1 VENWYGT
8 VINQNSRH
16 RELLEAAEKERL
28 AKKCAAESESG
39 FRVQRLADL
48 AVLVGIALMALRGA
62 MPKRQRKQSTQ
73 PQTPPTATP
82 RSVNA

>member
-1 VENWYGT
+1 MENWYGT

-28 AKKCAAESESG
+28 GKECQAESEPG

-48 AVLVGIALMALRGA
+48 AVLIGLGLMALRGA
-62 MPKRQRKQSTQ
+62 WPKRQRRQPTQ
-73 PQTPPTATP
+73 AKTPSSATP